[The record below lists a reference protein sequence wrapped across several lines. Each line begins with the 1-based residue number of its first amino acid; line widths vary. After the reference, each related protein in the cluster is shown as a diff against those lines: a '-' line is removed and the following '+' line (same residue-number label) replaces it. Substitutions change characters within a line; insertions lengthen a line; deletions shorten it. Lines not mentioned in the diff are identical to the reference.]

1 MHRLFCVCG
10 VCLVSVTATCQV
22 APGSARLH
30 SRRTVHLLDKDHP
43 KQNWTPLIIHSLLP
57 GYTTMATQALLAQL
71 RPAYGMRASPTV
83 MKEIMREVLTE
94 ALAGQ
99 TYQVKFRVALL
110 IYFGSRETRFNNR
123 RKVLPITLK
132 TGSKVRS

>member
-1 MHRLFCVCG
+1 
-10 VCLVSVTATCQV
+10 
-22 APGSARLH
+22 
-30 SRRTVHLLDKDHP
+30 
-43 KQNWTPLIIHSLLP
+43 
-57 GYTTMATQALLAQL
+57 MATQALLAQL

-110 IYFGSRETRFNNR
+110 FTSGVGRPGSTTDEKYCR
-123 RKVLPITLK
+123 
-132 TGSKVRS
+132 